1 MNWIYFLNAF
11 KQIYVFKA
19 NVSRQCQNYRLRF
32 RDEFLFFGQI
42 SHSTSLNEFR
52 APIAILWYE
61 LKLMIKIYNLN
72 YNWTTEFKSKNNEYS
87 ELSDQQNNKTFEYLN
102 SSSQPHCYKN
112 FSPKSYD
119 ILSQFLRKC
128 YEKKHI
134 QK

>member
-1 MNWIYFLNAF
+1 MPKLQTSI
-11 KQIYVFKA
+11 
-19 NVSRQCQNYRLRF
+19 

-87 ELSDQQNNKTFEYLN
+87 ELSDQQNNKNIWIFKLFIPTPL
-102 SSSQPHCYKN
+102 
-112 FSPKSYD
+112 
-119 ILSQFLRKC
+119 L
-128 YEKKHI
+128 
-134 QK
+134 QKL